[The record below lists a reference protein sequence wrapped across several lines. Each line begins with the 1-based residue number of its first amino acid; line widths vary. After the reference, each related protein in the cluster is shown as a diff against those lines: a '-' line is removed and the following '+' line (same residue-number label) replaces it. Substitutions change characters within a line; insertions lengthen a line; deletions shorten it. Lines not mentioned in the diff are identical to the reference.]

1 MQESTCPVDGR
12 SITIS
17 AMQHV
22 YTARDAIDAHF
33 VRGLLE
39 QAGLRAVVQ
48 GESLQETWGGL
59 SVSAANLPTV
69 WVEDADVEAAA
80 PIVKEY
86 RETDR
91 ANADDAVADAPR
103 ATWACPNCAE
113 RVEVQFDRCWKC
125 GTERP
130 TSDTALA

>member
-1 MQESTCPVDGR
+1 M
-12 SITIS
+12 
-17 AMQHV
+17 MQHV
-22 YTARDAIDAHF
+22 YTARDAMDAHF

-59 SVSAANLPTV
+59 SISDANLPTV
-69 WVEDADVEAAA
+69 WVEDSDVEQAV
-80 PIVKEY
+80 PIVQQY

-103 ATWACPNCAE
+103 ATWACPNCGE
-113 RVEVQFDRCWKC
+113 NVEVQFDRCWKC
-125 GTERP
+125 GHERP
-130 TSDTALA
+130 PSDAALA